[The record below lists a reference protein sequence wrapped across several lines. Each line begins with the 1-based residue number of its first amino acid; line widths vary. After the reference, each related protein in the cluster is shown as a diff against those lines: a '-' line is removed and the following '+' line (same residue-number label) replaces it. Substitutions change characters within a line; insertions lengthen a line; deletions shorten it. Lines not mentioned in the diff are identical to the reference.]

1 MDQCLIENQQA
12 SSRLKALSLVDM
24 SSAFVVFG
32 LGISLSI
39 LVFLIE
45 LIYKRVKGHYF
56 TEHEN
61 KVKVIKAP
69 LNKIDIHQNGDGG
82 IPITK
87 DNAEQAQIKVD
98 DVDIFRN
105 KKQDYSVPP
114 LIDTKQDRDVSAA
127 ETKQQNQAAT
137 IAFSSIQKRNN
148 GITSSSLMDEITKM

>member
-32 LGISLSI
+32 LGISLSL

-61 KVKVIKAP
+61 NVKVIKAP

-98 DVDIFRN
+98 DIFCN

-127 ETKQQNQAAT
+127 ETKQLNQAAT